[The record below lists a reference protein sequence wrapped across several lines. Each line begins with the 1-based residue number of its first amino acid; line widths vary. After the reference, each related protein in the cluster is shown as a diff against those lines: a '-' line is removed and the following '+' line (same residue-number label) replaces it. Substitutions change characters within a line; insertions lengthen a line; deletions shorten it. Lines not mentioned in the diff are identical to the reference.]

1 MDDRQQLYIRG
12 CENGI
17 VIFQSN
23 CSIKTLCDIDVFDLL
38 GLLERVVLIQLHS
51 GSVCSYYE
59 SIDVLHDHIF
69 QLLSPEKLIRAGPIN
84 LAGDRYLAIVLTD
97 GNHIP
102 WPDEGILILLSGT
115 EGTKQVIESLVPIS
129 RSNPDVPN

>member
-23 CSIKTLCDIDVFDLL
+23 CSIKTLCDIDIFDLL
-38 GLLERVVLIQLHS
+38 GLLERVILIQIHS

-59 SIDVLHDHIF
+59 SIAVLHDHIF
-69 QLLSPEKLIRAGPIN
+69 QLLSPEKLIRAGPFN
-84 LAGDRYLAIVLTD
+84 LTGDGYLPIVLAD
-97 GNHIP
+97 GNRIP
-102 WPDEGILILLSGT
+102 WPDERILILLSGT
-115 EGTKQVIESLVPIS
+115 EGTKQVVVS
-129 RSNPDVPN
+129 